1 MSDSF
6 GARLRHERE
15 RRQISLETIAES
27 TKISISLLEGL
38 ERDNV
43 SRWPTGI
50 FRKAFI
56 RDYAKAIGLDPELV
70 CSRFGELYPD
80 PTDVVPAAPDAPA
93 VKSAQVPAAAVIPN
107 IAPPVDAGRRVLAQ
121 LTSSL
126 KRIGQMMSPTRQMP
140 PVLIKFTIVSPD
152 PAFRRGT
159 FLSELRKR
167 WAAAACD
174 AGVSFLMALCLF
186 AVLGRFWTPLGVSM
200 LCYYVGGIVILGNTP
215 GVCLFAPER
224 GEDSDR
230 GPLRT

>member
-27 TKISISLLEGL
+27 TKISIALLEGL

-70 CSRFGELYPD
+70 ASRFAELYPD
-80 PTDVVPAAPDAPA
+80 PTEIVPVTPEAPVAKVAP
-93 VKSAQVPAAAVIPN
+93 VAAAVIPAV
-107 IAPPVDAGRRVLAQ
+107 APAAEAGRRAMAQ
-121 LTSSL
+121 LTSGFRRLGSIARPMQQL
-126 KRIGQMMSPTRQMP
+126 P
-140 PVLIKFTIVSPD
+140 PIVIRFTIISTS

-159 FLSELRKR
+159 FLSDLRKR

-174 AGVSFLMALCLF
+174 AGISFLLALCLF

-215 GVCLFAPER
+215 GVCLFAP
-224 GEDSDR
+224 DR
-230 GPLRT
+230 TDDRDLRT